1 MKNWILYSVIGLFG
15 CLGFAQELTPNEPK
29 KWTLEACIT
38 HAIEN
43 NISVKQAT
51 IDVEAVDIDRKAA
64 LGRFWPSVNANANSS
79 WNIGLSDDPTT
90 GGLGENLNTVSG
102 GLNASVNLYNGL
114 QNQKRLQQVK
124 LSKIAAEFHRTQ
136 IQENT
141 AVMIA
146 NAFLQIISNKENVKI
161 QKEQLANN
169 ELRLQRTQEL
179 VDGGQLPKGEALNIQ
194 ADIFSNKQQLIFA
207 ETELYL
213 SQINLAQILVLE
225 NPMEF
230 EIDDSTIA
238 VEPSNILVQ
247 KPQDI
252 VAKALNERVEVKLAQ
267 SRVNV
272 ARKDMDI
279 AKSGRAPSLSA
290 FYDFRT
296 GYSNRDLYLQGVLIE
311 PAAPFL
317 DQLWNNRGNSVGLSL
332 RVPIFNGFQVKTG
345 IERAQVAF
353 EKAKLTA
360 DQARLDL
367 ENDVYTA
374 YAATERALNSYL
386 AAQETVKA
394 RAEAFRYTQERN
406 AVGMSNSYDVSQS
419 QVLLTTA
426 QSEMNKAK
434 YDYLFRVKILELYFG
449 VKLF

>member
-1 MKNWILYSVIGLFG
+1 MKNWIIYSVVGFF
-15 CLGFAQELTPNEPK
+15 GFAAFAQNLEQDEPK
-29 KWTLEACIT
+29 KWTLEACIK

-43 NISVKQAT
+43 NISVKQAD
-51 IDVEAVDIDRKAA
+51 IDVNATEIDKKAA
-64 LGRFWPSVNANANSS
+64 LGRFYPSINANANSS
-79 WNIGLSDDPTT
+79 WNFGLTEDPTT
-90 GGLGENLNTVSG
+90 GVLVNQSSNTVSG
-102 GLNASVNLYNGL
+102 GLSAGLSLYNGL

-124 LSKIAAEFHRTQ
+124 LSRIAAEFQREQ
-136 IQENT
+136 IQQNT
-141 AVMIA
+141 AVMVA

-169 ELRLQRTQEL
+169 ELRLKQTQEL

-194 ADIFSNKQQLIFA
+194 ADIYSNKQQLIFA
-207 ETELYL
+207 ETDLYL
-213 SQINLAQILVLE
+213 SKINLAQILVLE
-225 NPMEF
+225 DPMEF
-230 EIDDSTIA
+230 EIDDSTIT

-272 ARKDMDI
+272 ARKDIDI
-279 AKSGRAPSLSA
+279 AKGARMPSLSA
-290 FYDFRT
+290 FYNFGTNYNDFERFT
-296 GYSNRDLYLQGVLIE
+296 AAGLQ
-311 PAAPFL
+311 PADPFL
-317 DQLWNNRGNSVGLSL
+317 TQLWNNRGHSVGLSL
-332 RVPIFNGFQVKTG
+332 RIPILNGFQVKTG
-345 IERAQVAF
+345 IERAKVGF

-360 DQARLDL
+360 EQARLDL
-367 ENDVYTA
+367 ENDVYRA
-374 YAATERALNSYL
+374 YTATERALNSYL

-406 AVGMSNSYDVSQS
+406 AVGMSNSFDVSQS
-419 QVLLTTA
+419 QVLLTNA

>member
-1 MKNWILYSVIGLFG
+1 MKNWILYSVIGLIG
-15 CLGFAQELTPNEPK
+15 CLGFAQELTPNEQK

-43 NISVKQAT
+43 NISVKQAD
-51 IDVEAVDIDRKAA
+51 IDVEAVDIDKKAA
-64 LGRFWPSVNANANSS
+64 LGRFLPSINANANSS
-79 WNIGLSDDPTT
+79 WNVGLTDDPTT
-90 GGLGENLNTVSG
+90 GQKVNQTSNTVSA
-102 GLNASVNLYNGL
+102 GLSSGLSLYNGL
-114 QNQKRLQQVK
+114 QNQKRLQRVK
-124 LSKIAAEFHRTQ
+124 LSKVATEFQREQ
-136 IQENT
+136 IQQNT
-141 AVMIA
+141 AVMVA

-194 ADIFSNKQQLIFA
+194 ADIYSNKQQLIFA

-213 SQINLAQILVLE
+213 SKINLAQLLVLE

-230 EIDDSTIA
+230 DIDDTTISI
-238 VEPSNILVQ
+238 EPSDILMQ

-267 SRVNV
+267 SRVNL
-272 ARKDMDI
+272 ARKDIDI
-279 AKSGRAPSLSA
+279 AKGARSPSLSA
-290 FYDFRT
+290 FYNFGTNYNDFERLT
-296 GYSNRDLYLQGVLIE
+296 AAGLK
-311 PAAPFL
+311 PADPFV
-317 DQLWNNRGNSVGLSL
+317 DQLWNNRGHSFGLSL
-332 RVPIFNGFQVKTG
+332 NVPVFNGFSVKTG